1 MEFSADVDHLVSS
14 HFKAFLPICFYCYML
29 SGYKGDDLYSDG
41 SIEDELLDIVSTTSH
56 FEKILA
62 KDNRWPL
69 LYHLSPL
76 RRNLLE
82 WYPFQADSNLLEVGS
97 GCGAL
102 TSLFCEKL
110 AQVSCVEMSKKRSEI
125 NLRRNRRHTNLRI
138 TVGNIM
144 DIDFTSTYAYI
155 TLIGVLEYTK
165 SFVAGNRPYTRLLST
180 LHKLLQDDGRL
191 VVAIE
196 NKFGLKYFA
205 GAREDH
211 TNIFFD
217 SIEGYG
223 NSFHRNRIE
232 TFGLYEL
239 IALFNRNGFAV
250 SELYFPHPDYKLP
263 SCIYNRDFPP
273 DMYTYLEESTAYGS
287 YDYSLF
293 NQHMAMLHIIKN
305 GQFEF
310 FANSFLF
317 FLKKI

>member
-1 MEFSADVDHLVSS
+1 
-14 HFKAFLPICFYCYML
+14 ML
-29 SGYKGDDLYSDG
+29 DLSRYKGDYSYSDG
-41 SIEDELLDIVSTTSH
+41 SIEDELLHIVSTTSH
-56 FEKILA
+56 FEEILA

-82 WYPFQADSNLLEVGS
+82 WYPFQADANLLEVGS
-97 GCGAL
+97 GCGVL
-102 TSLFCEKL
+102 TALFCEKL
-110 AQVSCVEMSKKRSEI
+110 KQVDCVEISRKRSEI
-125 NLRRNRRHTNLRI
+125 NVRRNKQHENLHI
-138 TVGNIM
+138 MVGNIM
-144 DIDFTSTYAYI
+144 DVDFTNTYAYI
-155 TLIGVLEYTK
+155 TLIGVFEYTK
-165 SFVAGNRPYTRLLST
+165 NFVTGNRPYTRLLSA
-180 LHKLLQDDGRL
+180 LHQVLRDDGRL
-191 VVAIE
+191 IVAIE

-223 NSFHRNRIE
+223 NSSLYNRIE

-239 IALFNRNGFAV
+239 IALFKRNGFEI

-263 SCIYNRDFPP
+263 SCIYHRDFPP
-273 DMYTYLEESTAYGS
+273 DIYTYLEESIAYGR

-293 NQHMAMLHIIKN
+293 NQHMAMLQIIKN

>member
-1 MEFSADVDHLVSS
+1 
-14 HFKAFLPICFYCYML
+14 ML
-29 SGYKGDDLYSDG
+29 DLSFYKGDDLYSDG
-41 SIEDELLDIVSTTSH
+41 TIEDELLEIVSTT
-56 FEKILA
+56 FRYEEILA

-82 WYPFQADSNLLEVGS
+82 WYPFKADGNLLEVGS

-110 AQVSCVEMSKKRSEI
+110 RQVSCVELSKKRSEI
-125 NLRRNRRHTNLRI
+125 NLRRNRRYSNLHI

-144 DIDFTSTYAYI
+144 DIDCNSTFEYI

-165 SFVAGNRPYTRLLST
+165 SFVDGKRPYTRLLST
-180 LHKLLQDDGRL
+180 LHRLLKNDGTL

-223 NSFHRNRIE
+223 SHCSYNRIE

-239 IALFNRNGFAV
+239 IELFNRNGFDIG
-250 SELYFPHPDYKLP
+250 ELYFPHPDYKLP

-273 DMYTYLEESTAYGS
+273 DIYTYLEEPVAYGK

-293 NQHMAMLHIIKN
+293 NQHEAMLHIIRN